1 MIYNI
6 PSEYRKLNAILES
19 EGEES
24 EGLQEA
30 IQEAFQELMQDMA
43 NGAEVSAKMIR
54 NAEAMN
60 FATQH
65 EIDRLSAIVK
75 QRKLRIDNAKN
86 GVKVAMIAT
95 DTNRIE
101 TTLGAFSLRKG
112 SERTEIIDLDALVN
126 LSVENELAAEAVKIE
141 VVKKPVAKEVKRL
154 IKEGLIADDIA
165 KIVVGEKS
173 ISLK

>member
-6 PSEYRKLNAILES
+6 PTEYRKLNAILES
-19 EGEES
+19 EGEDS

-30 IQEAFQELMQDMA
+30 IQEAFQDLMQDMA
-43 NGAEVSAKMIR
+43 NGAEVSAKIIR
-54 NAEAMN
+54 SAEIIN

-75 QRKLRIDNAKN
+75 CRKLRIENAKN
-86 GVKVAMIAT
+86 GVKCAMIAT

-101 TTLGAFSLRKG
+101 TTLGSFSLRKG
-112 SERTEIIDLDALVN
+112 SERTEIIDIEALVN
-126 LSVENELAAEAVKIE
+126 LSVENDLIADAVKIE

-154 IKEGLIADDIA
+154 IKEGLITEDIA
-165 KIVVGEKS
+165 KIVVGEKT